1 MISKMRLAKNKKG
14 IELSINFIV
23 MLVLAIAIFTGG
35 LVFASKFFSKAG
47 DIQGALS
54 SQTQTQIEALLDDG
68 SPTVLPIHTK
78 SIPRNTYDTFGLG
91 IMNIKDSP
99 QETFT
104 YSISFTK
111 FVSKSDPS
119 VNCNSPSSCISA
131 GIPDPDDYPQ
141 KWITPD
147 TATTGPV
154 EITLKK
160 NEKQSVMIL
169 VQVPQGMPSGS
180 YLYKIE
186 VKDSSDALY
195 DAPLQMIVKLP

>member
-1 MISKMRLAKNKKG
+1 MMSKTRLARNKKG

-23 MLVLAIAIFTGG
+23 MLVLAIAVFAGG

-91 IMNIKDSP
+91 IMNIKDGP
-99 QETFT
+99 EENFT

-111 FVSKSDPS
+111 FVSKTDTS
-119 VNCNSPSSCISA
+119 VICNNPNSCLTA
-131 GIPDPDDYPQ
+131 RIPDADYPQ
-141 KWITPD
+141 NWITPN
-147 TATTGPV
+147 TALAPV
-154 EITLKK
+154 EITLKR
-160 NEKQSVMIL
+160 NEKKSVMIL

-186 VKDSSDALY
+186 VKDSANNLY